1 MDERVIEDVYAD
13 MPLTGTS
20 LANRVLD
27 MVSETACD
35 LAAEYGSGIFATFKG
50 GRMAFYPSPDY
61 AAGYAGVGIVPE
73 HHYLIYQENGFQ
85 TFPMKSLYGKAQP
98 LSEPVLTPDGFKPM
112 GEIEPGCLV
121 IGSDGA
127 PVKAI
132 DVYDQ
137 GMCDVYDVEFT
148 DGGHTRCTKEHL
160 WSVRRNGAWVDDR
173 VMPLEDFMGRIGRT
187 HGDSWRI
194 RLAPKIMFDKRDL
207 PLHPYFVGAMIGDG
221 CLRGPYPYFCCY
233 DGAGIDTFMRFVPE
247 CVTPHAVAEDGA
259 RIALAC
265 GAPGYN
271 AAPSRWGR
279 GGNSTSP
286 LIDAFRSLG
295 LWGHDA
301 YGKTIPEEYMLS
313 CVEDRVL
320 LLQGLMDTDG
330 SCAARG
336 AICQYTTVCRD
347 LAVQVRSLALSLGG
361 HAYIHEDRR
370 SGKYRNGV
378 AYIVEMRFDNGVVPF
393 LAPYEKKL
401 KRYLDNVAHQ
411 SAKCWCRRFKSVS
424 FSGREE
430 CRCILVDS
438 ADGLYVTNDYI
449 VTHNTVPM
457 VIGGQLVFR
466 KVTNINQ
473 WRKGEKTYWVR
484 GQDGELMPETRQS
497 RSWVHPGH
505 GPVQFIADAIDDA
518 IAMHSE
524 DIDYAFVG
532 GMMEW
537 IDE

>member
-85 TFPMKSLYGKAQP
+85 TFPMKSLYGK
-98 LSEPVLTPDGFKPM
+98 
-112 GEIEPGCLV
+112 
-121 IGSDGA
+121 
-127 PVKAI
+127 
-132 DVYDQ
+132 
-137 GMCDVYDVEFT
+137 
-148 DGGHTRCTKEHL
+148 
-160 WSVRRNGAWVDDR
+160 
-173 VMPLEDFMGRIGRT
+173 
-187 HGDSWRI
+187 
-194 RLAPKIMFDKRDL
+194 
-207 PLHPYFVGAMIGDG
+207 
-221 CLRGPYPYFCCY
+221 
-233 DGAGIDTFMRFVPE
+233 
-247 CVTPHAVAEDGA
+247 
-259 RIALAC
+259 
-265 GAPGYN
+265 
-271 AAPSRWGR
+271 
-279 GGNSTSP
+279 
-286 LIDAFRSLG
+286 
-295 LWGHDA
+295 
-301 YGKTIPEEYMLS
+301 
-313 CVEDRVL
+313 
-320 LLQGLMDTDG
+320 
-330 SCAARG
+330 
-336 AICQYTTVCRD
+336 
-347 LAVQVRSLALSLGG
+347 
-361 HAYIHEDRR
+361 
-370 SGKYRNGV
+370 
-378 AYIVEMRFDNGVVPF
+378 VVPM
-393 LAPYEKKL
+393 L
-401 KRYLDNVAHQ
+401 
-411 SAKCWCRRFKSVS
+411 
-424 FSGREE
+424 
-430 CRCILVDS
+430 
-438 ADGLYVTNDYI
+438 
-449 VTHNTVPM
+449 
-457 VIGGQLVFR
+457 IGGQLVFR